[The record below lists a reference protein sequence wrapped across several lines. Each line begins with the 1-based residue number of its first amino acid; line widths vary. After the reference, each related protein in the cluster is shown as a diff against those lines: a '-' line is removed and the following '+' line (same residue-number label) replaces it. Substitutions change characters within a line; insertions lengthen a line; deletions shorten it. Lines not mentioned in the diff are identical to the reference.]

1 MIVAR
6 VVTGLGTGALT
17 AIIPVYVSE
26 TSTSHGRGKFLG
38 LVFIANYL
46 GIAVAYWLDFG
57 LAFIGGAYGPGSSS
71 VRWRFLL
78 AFQCF
83 PAILLAA
90 GIRMLPDSPRYYIS
104 SGKPAMALQVL
115 EHVRGGKSD
124 ETDREFAEML
134 AASSDVKAASPVEFA
149 KILLGRSESLA
160 PHLTRR
166 AWLCLFL
173 QIMASY
179 TAITAVTAYAYVI
192 PFPGLILAHC
202 SPILLSAAGYPT
214 IKQNGLAGGLS
225 TVGIIGTVISA
236 YIVDRY
242 GRRKCLMA
250 GAAGLVCVNAI
261 AGGLYEVTRRNPE
274 KAASIAPAAV
284 TMLFLF
290 NIIYASTWGTI
301 AFLIPTEIF
310 PSEMRAQGN
319 GFGVTGWAI
328 GVGTTTLANPS
339 IFSQLQNR
347 AYFLFAG
354 LNLLWVL
361 VVFLF
366 YPETKDRSLEAINVL
381 FYPKSPFNWAAE
393 RSWRDHHNGDIVTG
407 REEEVEMRRQEIEGG
422 GARYSEEKTG
432 TVQHI

>member
-1 MIVAR
+1 MI
-6 VVTGLGTGALT
+6 TGLGTGALT

-57 LAFIGGAYGPGSSS
+57 LAFVNGPYGMGSSE

-78 AFQCF
+78 AFQCL
-83 PAILLAA
+83 PALLLVC
-90 GIRMLPDSPRYYIS
+90 GIRTLPDSPRFYIS
-104 SGKPAMALQVL
+104 SGQPEMALQVL
-115 EHVRGGKSD
+115 QHVRGDTGV
-124 ETDREFAEML
+124 ETEHEFAEMV
-134 AASSDVKAASPVEFA
+134 AASSDIKPASPLEFA
-149 KILLGRSESLA
+149 KILVGRSDSMA
-160 PHLTRR
+160 PHLARR

-179 TAITAVTAYAYVI
+179 TAITAVTAYA
-192 PFPGLILAHC
+192 
-202 SPILLSAAGYPT
+202 PILLSAAGYPA

-225 TVGIIGTVISA
+225 TVGIVGTIISA
-236 YIVDRY
+236 YVVDRF

-261 AGGLYEVTRRNPE
+261 AGGLYEVSRQDPS
-274 KAASIAPAAV
+274 KAANIAPAAIL
-284 TMLFLF
+284 MLFLF

-328 GVGTTTLANPS
+328 GVGTTVLANPS
-339 IFSQLQNR
+339 IFSNLQNR

-354 LNLLWVL
+354 LNLIWVV

-366 YPETKDRSLEAINVL
+366 YPETKDRSLESINVL
-381 FYPKSPFNWAAE
+381 FVPASPFNWAAE
-393 RSWRDHHNGDIVTG
+393 QSWREHQDGNIVAG
-407 REEEVEMRRQEIEGG
+407 HEEEIKRTRQRAQGG
-422 GARYSEEKTG
+422 PDGLNESSHKMEREH
-432 TVQHI
+432 V

>member
-57 LAFIGGAYGPGSSS
+57 LAFVDGPYGMGSSS

-83 PAILLAA
+83 PAILLVL
-90 GIRMLPDSPRYYIS
+90 GIKTLPDSPRYYIS
-104 SGKPAMALQVL
+104 SGNPEMALRVL
-115 EHVRGGKSD
+115 QQVRGNKSA
-124 ETDREFAEML
+124 ETEREFAEMV
-134 AASSDVKAASPVEFA
+134 AASSDVKPASPIEFA
-149 KILLGRSESLA
+149 KILIGRSDSSA
-160 PHLTRR
+160 PHLARR

-179 TAITAVTAYAYVI
+179 TAITAVTAYA
-192 PFPGLILAHC
+192 
-202 SPILLSAAGYPT
+202 PILLSAAGYPT

-225 TVGIIGTVISA
+225 TVGIIGTIISA
-236 YIVDRY
+236 YVVDKF

-250 GAAGLVCVNAI
+250 GAAGLVVVNAL
-261 AGGLYEVTRRNPE
+261 AGGLYEISRRDPS
-274 KAASIAPAAV
+274 KAATIAPAAV

-328 GVGTTTLANPS
+328 GVGTTVLANPS
-339 IFSQLQNR
+339 IFSNLQNR

-354 LNLLWVL
+354 LNLLWVV
-361 VVFLF
+361 VVFFF
-366 YPETKDRSLEAINVL
+366 YPETKDRSLEAINIL
-381 FYPKSPFNWAAE
+381 FYPSSPFNTAAE
-393 RSWRDHHNGDIVTG
+393 KAWRDHHNGDIVAG
-407 REEEVEMRRQEIEGG
+407 HEEEVERTRQQIEAKRQGNG
-422 GARYSEEKTG
+422 ELTFKTEHEH
-432 TVQHI
+432 V

>member
-1 MIVAR
+1 MLVAR

-57 LAFIGGAYGPGSSS
+57 LSFVDGPYGPGSSS

-83 PAILLAA
+83 PALLLVA
-90 GIRMLPDSPRYYIS
+90 GIKMLPDSPRYYIS
-104 SGKPAMALQVL
+104 AGRSDMALTVL
-115 EHVRGGKSD
+115 QHVRGNKSP

-134 AASSDVKAASPVEFA
+134 AASSDVKPASPIEFA
-149 KILLGRSESLA
+149 KILIGRSDSSA
-160 PHLTRR
+160 PHLARR

-179 TAITAVTAYAYVI
+179 TAITAVTAYA
-192 PFPGLILAHC
+192 
-202 SPILLSAAGYPT
+202 PILLSAAGYPS

-225 TVGIIGTVISA
+225 TVGIIGTIISA
-236 YIVDRY
+236 YVVDKF
-242 GRRKCLMA
+242 GRRKCLIW
-250 GAAGLVCVNAI
+250 GAAGLVAVNAI
-261 AGGLYEVTRRNPE
+261 AGGLYEVSRRDPS
-274 KAASIAPAAV
+274 KAATIAPAAV

-290 NIIYASTWGTI
+290 NIIYAATWGTV

-328 GVGTTTLANPS
+328 GVGTTVLANPS
-339 IFSQLQNR
+339 IFANLQNR
-347 AYFLFAG
+347 AYFMFAG
-354 LNLLWVL
+354 FNLLWIV

-381 FYPKSPFNWAAE
+381 FYPSSPFNWAAE
-393 RSWRDHHNGDIVTG
+393 SSWKEHSNGDIVAG
-407 REEEVEMRRQEIEGG
+407 HEAEIEERRRRAEGEVEDGNLP
-422 GARYSEEKTG
+422 SKTE
-432 TVQHI
+432 VHHV